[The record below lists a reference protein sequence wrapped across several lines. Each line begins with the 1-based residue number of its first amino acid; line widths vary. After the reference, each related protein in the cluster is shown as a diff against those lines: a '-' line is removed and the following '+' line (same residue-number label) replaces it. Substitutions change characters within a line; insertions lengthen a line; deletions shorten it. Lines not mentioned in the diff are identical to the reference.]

1 LIKSFMNETLPD
13 HLHKKFIQKFDADRK
28 TLLEKVY
35 RQKQTALYLSSFSE
49 FYIENNGDEYLKSVI
64 KSGFNKLITTYLLP
78 LHKQY
83 PDASLHFEGSVAF
96 AFQDYLREATAEAG
110 LEIAGIIKEPI
121 NNLLTYYSNK
131 N

>member
-1 LIKSFMNETLPD
+1 MRPNCDIELLPEAIEFLENLDDNYLQNVIIKG
-13 HLHKKFIQKFDADRK
+13 
-28 TLLEKVY
+28 
-35 RQKQTALYLSSFSE
+35 FS
-49 FYIENNGDEYLKSVI
+49 
-64 KSGFNKLITTYLLP
+64 KLINTYLLP

-83 PDASLHFEGSVAF
+83 PQAPLHFEGSVAF

-110 LEIAGIIKEPI
+110 LTVAGIIKEPI